1 MNKRNCPVCDSNETV
16 VIMRFTPELLS
27 EVNETYRLEVLR
39 EAVKGKEEFL
49 TYSKCRNCGMV
60 YCENVWDDDTL
71 GKVYSDTIDHT
82 KSKDRILL
90 INKRASLARIW
101 TNILRTLKLLG
112 TEKLGDLRIIDFGCG
127 WGDFLD
133 TAEGYGVNIIGY
145 DTDSK
150 KTALAKERGHIIV
163 EDIDELKSF
172 GPADV
177 VVMFSVLEHLQD
189 VESSLNLVKEL
200 LKPGG
205 LFVFS
210 VMDYRSMYIK
220 KNVKRL
226 KNNLPALTKYLNPVE
241 HVNLYNYKAVIST
254 VKKYKFD
261 FVSSDCALCI
271 TDFYKMRN
279 SMGAIKFFNWLE
291 WLSTKVIV
299 WAELAITAYVV
310 NKE

>member
-1 MNKRNCPVCDSNETV
+1 VCDGSEAA

-27 EVNETYRLEVLR
+27 EVNSTYRLEVFR

-49 TYSKCRNCGMV
+49 TYSKCRICGMV

-71 GKVYSDTIDHT
+71 RKVYSDTIDHV
-82 KSKDRILL
+82 KSKDIILL

-101 TNILRTLKLLG
+101 ANILRTLKLLG
-112 TEKLGDLRIIDFGCG
+112 TEKLGDLKIIDFGCG

-150 KTALAKERGHIIV
+150 KTALATERGHKIV
-163 EDIDELKSF
+163 EDIDEVKSF
-172 GPADV
+172 GPVDV

-200 LKPGG
+200 LKPRG

-220 KNVKRL
+220 KNVRRL

-254 VKKYKFD
+254 VKNYKFD
-261 FVSSDCALCI
+261 FVSSDCALSI